1 MDYRRLLLNPYLM
14 RNTLLGEL
22 ERKVSNVLHSYL
34 MLLLNDT
41 ESYSSLLTHI
51 PPPPTAINEFL
62 STHSAFEVIRTSG
75 KVVVFDV
82 RISVQLAFYALVEHD
97 MQAAPLWD
105 AR

>member
-1 MDYRRLLLNPYLM
+1 MGGGAWAEICGFAVDFIF
-14 RNTLLGEL
+14 GCF
-22 ERKVSNVLHSYL
+22 
-34 MLLLNDT
+34 
-41 ESYSSLLTHI
+41 LTHTNTHRTLHH
-51 PPPPTAINEFL
+51 TAINEFL
-62 STHSAFEVIRTSG
+62 DTHKAFEVIRTSG